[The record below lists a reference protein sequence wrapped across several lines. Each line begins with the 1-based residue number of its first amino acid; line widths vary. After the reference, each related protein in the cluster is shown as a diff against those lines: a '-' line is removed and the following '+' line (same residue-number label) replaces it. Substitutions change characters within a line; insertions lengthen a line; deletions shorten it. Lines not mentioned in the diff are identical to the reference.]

1 MEDTVIR
8 VISDMRR
15 RYRDPL
21 SLNDL
26 ARTAILSPFHFSRVF
41 RQTTGVSPGRYLAA
55 VRLAEAQRLLRT
67 TSWSVGDISCEV
79 GYNSLGTFTTLFT
92 KSVGVSPARFRKLGQ
107 ARGQSALP
115 KVQQPSGGRLGSL
128 RGSLHFPD
136 PDARSRVY
144 LGVFSTA
151 ITQGMPMACQVLDG
165 AVSREWHIPAV
176 HDGEWY
182 VHAIVVPSALSGWC
196 TREEM
201 ESNLVVGIAG
211 PITVERGEVVDNIE
225 ITMRRRCQ
233 TDAPILLALP
243 GLFN

>member
-1 MEDTVIR
+1 MEDTVTR
-8 VISDMRR
+8 VIIDMRS

-21 SLNDL
+21 SLSDL

-55 VRLAEAQRLLRT
+55 VRLEEAQRLLRT

-92 KSVGVSPARFRKLGQ
+92 KSVGISPARFRKLAQ
-107 ARGQSALP
+107 ARGHTALP
-115 KVQQPSGGRLGSL
+115 YVPQPSGGRAGAL
-128 RGSLHFPD
+128 RGSLHFPE
-136 PDARSRVY
+136 PDHGSRVY

-151 ITQGMPMACQVLDG
+151 ITQGMPSACQALDG

-176 HDGEWY
+176 DEGEWY
-182 VHAIVVPSALSGWC
+182 VHAIVIPSAASVGC

-211 PITVERGEVVDNIE
+211 PIFVERGETVENIE
-225 ITMRRRCQ
+225 ITMRRRSR

-243 GLFN
+243 GLFH